1 MWYYNVVGNGDDP
14 LLVKAAEQA
23 GRNQTVQREMDNLFA
38 QLSKGNM
45 NPGIGTKALA
55 GTEVSYARGANGA
68 RLFFRN
74 VNGVIEVVGK
84 ADKGNES
91 RVIGRLTQLYGQ

>member
-1 MWYYNVVGNGDDP
+1 M
-14 LLVKAAEQA
+14 KAAEQA
-23 GRNQTVQREMDNLFA
+23 SRNQTVQREMDNLFA
-38 QLSKGNM
+38 QLSNGNM

-55 GTEVSYARGANGA
+55 GTDVSYARRANGA

-74 VNGVIEVVGK
+74 VDGGIEVAGK

-91 RVIGRLTQLYGQ
+91 QVIRRLMQLYGQ